1 MPPRYTKS
9 ALIAFSLFLAGLV
22 VLADSGHGG
31 WLFALAG
38 RIPAGDKLGHFL
50 LFGTL
55 SCLLNGHWRGKTLR
69 LFGRT
74 ALWGSTLIMAVVTL
88 EECSQVFFRSRTFDL
103 LDLTA
108 DAVGIWF
115 GGRLVRA
122 CLRRPPARPPAT
134 V

>member
-1 MPPRYTKS
+1 MPPRYTKP
-9 ALIAFSLFLAGLV
+9 ALLAFSMFLAGLV
-22 VLADSGHGG
+22 ILADSGRGG

-55 SCLLNGHWRGKTLR
+55 SCLLNGHWRGRTLR
-69 LFGRT
+69 LFGGT
-74 ALWGSTLIMAVVTL
+74 ALSGSTLIMAVVTL

-103 LDLTA
+103 LDLAA

-115 GGRLVRA
+115 GGRLA
-122 CLRRPPARPPAT
+122 MAGLRRQPARPPAAA
-134 V
+134 